1 MFEIITRFIYDH
13 ALTIEGLITFIV
25 LITIVGVMIDNWAT
39 RLNRKHMK
47 RMQDEDNQFLGP
59 ESYKQEG
66 TNK

>member
-25 LITIVGVMIDNWAT
+25 LITIVGIAIDDWMT

-47 RMQDEDNQFLGP
+47 EMTDEHASNPGA
-59 ESYKQEG
+59 ESYRGER
-66 TNK
+66 